1 MARKTS
7 VFYPSRTPSEP
18 DDYREV
24 GTTSTMSA
32 WTSGILAES
41 PELGNRRFLSQ
52 TNQHADLP
60 VMLLCLKS
68 PVSTLPRENLGEMKN
83 RGFESLVSWQDKIG
97 EVEYG
102 ASLNMTYARNEITF
116 WDEVQNVPEYQFSTG
131 RPVGSR
137 NMLLYVADGIFHTQ
151 AEIDEARAKGL
162 LYSDNT
168 VPGDIRFKDI

>member
-1 MARKTS
+1 
-7 VFYPSRTPSEP
+7 
-18 DDYREV
+18 
-24 GTTSTMSA
+24 
-32 WTSGILAES
+32 
-41 PELGNRRFLSQ
+41 
-52 TNQHADLP
+52 
-60 VMLLCLKS
+60 
-68 PVSTLPRENLGEMKN
+68 MKN

-168 VPGDIRFKDI
+168 VPGDIRFKDMNGDGKIDGLDRIRPEKNQEPRFVAGLTLTAKWKGFDLMMLWQEQPGLKCISRHGQAWLVTS